1 MDASNGMARTFGIR
15 AGSALA
21 GLLLITAASL
31 PSSLNAAPGASGLL
45 KVIGSSLPGGGS
57 VGGVVGGAV
66 SATVGGVLGVGAGAA
81 GGLGI
86 GLSGPSST
94 LSAAGVGGL
103 TPAFASIGSLSGAQT
118 PVFGTRQADVAPE
131 VRAIVALMAREQIV
145 GRVTAVTAGQVQLR
159 TSDGHTQILGLS
171 AGLAAE
177 LRPFLGKNVM
187 LRSLDGRNVTEIV
200 GRDETVRGTIVAS
213 AGGIVGF
220 VAPTGIVYAAS
231 VDPKAAA
238 AMRVGTRLVA
248 VSRDFGRSV
257 TLSLFGL
264 APASSLADI
273 YVGRIQSANGG
284 RVALRVGA
292 TVQTFAAD
300 AHLAAQLAALRGHTV
315 ALDVP
320 DGIDAKALISTAML
334 SHLLDVTQHP
344 QHGSRGVAAAVIGI
358 DGRLL
363 TVQLP
368 NGDVRTFAGQTSLAG
383 LNVRA
388 PITIQFLDRAHVRIQ
403 TGARVATLADA
414 HLCVTINASCARS
427 EHGRVVALSPTTAIV
442 RFSNGDIQT
451 YLGHISPI
459 GLGIGVPVTLTPLDA
474 THVRIAA
481 GANVANLIQAGACVT
496 INAGCSAS
504 VGTISGT
511 GKGNLT
517 VALPGSSSTTLVGAV
532 TNVAVGLPIV
542 VQPLDTTNV
551 VGMVGGQVAD
561 LTNATACVAI
571 NASCAT
577 TSGGSSRIGI
587 PIGGKGPGDNGSG
600 GNGSGGNGTGG
611 NGTGGNGS
619 GGNGTG
625 GAEFPVAFVPL
636 NGVVEMAYAQ
646 TSCGDQGQIVAS
658 VSDRRTSHAI
668 AGADVIISG
677 PMRADVKT
685 GADGRAIFLALPVGD
700 YTANVRAPRYRSLSA
715 QTFTVGCT
723 VASAV
728 NFSLQSSVLRTPA
741 TASRATS
748 SRTTYLNETA
758 ARAAAKRS
766 TLCVARKEH
775 DGWVCAKHG

>member
-1 MDASNGMARTFGIR
+1 MARTIGIR
-15 AGSALA
+15 AVSALA

-31 PSSLNAAPGASGLL
+31 PSSLNAAPVASGLL
-45 KVIGSSLPGGGS
+45 KVIGSALPGGGS

-66 SATVGGVLGVGAGAA
+66 SATVGGVLGAGSL
-81 GGLGI
+81 GGLGS

-103 TPAFASIGSLSGAQT
+103 TPSFASIGSSSGAQT
-118 PVFGTRQADVAPE
+118 PVFGTRQVDVAPE

-171 AGLAAE
+171 TGLATE

-200 GRDETVRGTIVAS
+200 GRNETVRGTIVAS
-213 AGGIVGF
+213 ADGIVGF
-220 VAPTGIVYAAS
+220 VAPTGIVFAAS

-273 YVGRIQSANGG
+273 YVGRIQSASGG
-284 RVALRVGA
+284 RIALRVGA

-300 AHLAAQLAALRGHTV
+300 ARLVAQLAALRGHTV

-388 PITIQFLDRAHVRIQ
+388 PITIRFLDRAHVRIQ

-414 HLCVTINASCARS
+414 HLCATINASCARS

-442 RFSNGDIQT
+442 RFSNGDIQS

-504 VGTISGT
+504 VGTISAT

-542 VQPLDTTNV
+542 VQPLDTINV

-561 LTNATACVAI
+561 LTNPTACVAI

-577 TSGGSSRIGI
+577 TNGGGSGG
-587 PIGGKGPGDNGSG
+587 GGSGGGGSGGGGSG
-600 GNGSGGNGTGG
+600 GNGGTGSG
-611 NGTGGNGS
+611 AGGL
-619 GGNGTG
+619 
-625 GAEFPVAFVPL
+625 PVTFVPL
-636 NGVVEMAYAQ
+636 NGAVQMAYAQ

-658 VSDRRTSHAI
+658 VSDRRTTQAI
-668 AGADVIISG
+668 SGADVIISG

-685 GADGRAIFLALPVGD
+685 GVDGRAIFLALPVGN

-728 NFSLQSSVLRTPA
+728 NFRLQSSVLRTPA

-748 SRTTYLNETA
+748 SRTPYLTETA

-766 TLCVARKEH
+766 TLCVARKAH